1 MKQYFI
7 ASICREG
14 VLGGGIVADNEAIT
28 YKTGKVTV
36 SPKLKNFEMKDRDI
50 QGFTKKWVFC
60 FPVFS
65 IIMND
70 GENYKFIVFSSK
82 RFSSLLNDKVKQRI

>member
-7 ASICREG
+7 ASICWEG
-14 VLGGGIVADNEAIT
+14 ILGGGIVADDEAIT

-36 SPKLKNFEMKDRDI
+36 SPKIKNLEMKYRDI

-65 IIMND
+65 ISMND
-70 GENYKFIVFSSK
+70 GELYKFIIFQPK
-82 RFSSLLNDKVKQRI
+82 RFSALLSEKVKHQ

>member
-14 VLGGGIVADNEAIT
+14 ILGGSIVADDEALT
-28 YKTGKVTV
+28 FKTGKVTV
-36 SPKLKNFEMKDRDI
+36 SPRLRNLEMKYRDI

-60 FPVFS
+60 FPVFT
-65 IIMND
+65 IAMND
-70 GENYKFIVFSSK
+70 GENYKFIVFHPK
-82 RFSSLLNDKVKQRI
+82 RFSALLSEKVKHQ

>member
-7 ASICREG
+7 ASICRDG
-14 VLGGGIVADNEAIT
+14 ILGGGIVADDQAIT
-28 YKTGKVTV
+28 FKTGKVTV
-36 SPKLKNFEMKDRDI
+36 SPELKNLEMKYRDI
-50 QGFTKKWVFC
+50 RGFTKKWVLC

-70 GENYKFIVFSSK
+70 GGVYKFIIFNPK
-82 RFSSLLNDKVKQRI
+82 RFSSLLNDKVKQQN